1 MHSNDETSLRSRSFG
16 LLLALLVE
24 EFKLVLGDQGKGTGA
39 SEGLKAHVLSQF
51 GCVSLE
57 AIAFAGAT
65 HLDGAETDD
74 AGVDSA
80 SNAVVQLDIDL
91 GDVEV
96 LLVKGVVVLD
106 ISLGRAVNKVA
117 HLESLDGLVL
127 GDVLATSAANDRVR
141 VALVLLVP
149 SVISSFDWHSLI
161 IIKLQRNPSLLIFEK
176 CTRLNFWQYYISLSD
191 PISISPFKF

>member
-1 MHSNDETSLRSRSFG
+1 MRSNDEASVRSRSFG
-16 LLLALLVE
+16 LLVALLVE
-24 EFKLVLGDQGKGTGA
+24 ESKLVLGDQGKGTGA

-57 AIAFAGAT
+57 AIALTGST
-65 HLDGAETDD
+65 HLDGAETND

-127 GDVLATSAANDRVR
+127 GAALGAVEAANGVG
-141 VALVLLVP
+141 VTLVGLVP
-149 SVISSFDWHSLI
+149 SVISSFDWHNLI
-161 IIKLQRNPSLLIFEK
+161 IIK
-176 CTRLNFWQYYISLSD
+176 
-191 PISISPFKF
+191 